1 MKNAKILAAF
11 AALALIGSFSAC
23 KAKIAEDVPGDFTF
37 HGQAIHP
44 AAVNA
49 LYRSASGQIN
59 LADFKTN
66 LEARHWADQPGW
78 WITNFEEDPV
88 SQRSPF
94 FAYVAFAGPESGG
107 AEIYILSITF
117 NSGEMTDIDN
127 IVLLQKSGSWLGLI
141 GSWDE
146 GGACDGGILNQRI
159 DGENFL
165 YSRELTP
172 GGLLDLA
179 LDVKLDLVANEDL
192 EATSESCYAAAN
204 YVYNIAQDR
213 EDLVSVR
220 LYDEPKTD
228 EKGLTDQHRYQSCFN
243 RIFNSYLAEGKIA
256 LTPKEVEEFARRFR
270 DECVNPAAPAP
281 TVKPPAL

>member
-1 MKNAKILAAF
+1 MKNAKILATI
-11 AALALIGSFSAC
+11 AALALLGAVYGC

-37 HGQAIHP
+37 QGQAIHP

-59 LADFKTN
+59 LAEFKTN
-66 LEARHWADQPGW
+66 REARQWADQPGW
-78 WITNFEEDPV
+78 WITDFEEDPV

-117 NSGEMTDIDN
+117 NSGETTDIDN

-179 LDVKLDLVANEDL
+179 RDVKLDLIANEDL

-228 EKGLTDQHRYQSCFN
+228 EKGLTDKFRHQSCFN

-270 DECVNPAAPAP
+270 DECVKPTAPAP